1 MPCSAA
7 LGLGKFRPWPSG
19 RPANC
24 RKMTGRVDACAALS
38 TRSTPPRCGPPR
50 SASAPSRFWSARNS
64 PAGCS
69 TARWRLLH
77 LPRTDFIILSLNEI
91 CGYLLACA
99 SFLALAGTLKAGAHI
114 RVTMVLA
121 ALGEAA
127 RYFVELWAFGF
138 TAAAAGYLTWQFAN
152 FAWVSFRFNEVSN
165 GVVRVP
171 LAYPQAAMA
180 LGAAILTVALI
191 DELFVVLQARPAE
204 LPRRRGCHH
213 AGQGGA

>member
-1 MPCSAA
+1 MRRVLDTLYAAA
-7 LGLGKFRPWPSG
+7 LW
-19 RPANC
+19 
-24 RKMTGRVDACAALS
+24 
-38 TRSTPPRCGPPR
+38 
-50 SASAPSRFWSARNS
+50 ASALCLCAIALLVGLQL
-64 PAGCS
+64 AG
-69 TARWRLLH
+69 RLLDGMLALLY
-77 LPRTDFIILSLNEI
+77 LPRTEFNILSLNEI

-191 DELFVVLQARPAE
+191 DEFVVVFRHGRPSFRAAE
-204 LPRRRGCHH
+204 DAITLGKE
-213 AGQGGA
+213 G